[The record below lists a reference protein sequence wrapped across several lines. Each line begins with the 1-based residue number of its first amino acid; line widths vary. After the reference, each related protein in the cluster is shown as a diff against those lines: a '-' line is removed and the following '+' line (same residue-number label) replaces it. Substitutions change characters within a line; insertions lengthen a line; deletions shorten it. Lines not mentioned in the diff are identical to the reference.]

1 MWPSILQSVD
11 VCNSQGNSALH
22 WACMNGHE
30 EVVRILMENSAE
42 PSKLNEFERTP
53 VDEAL
58 DRGHQKVVDVIK
70 SFAAAENGEDEKN
83 DIE

>member
-1 MWPSILQSVD
+1 
-11 VCNSQGNSALH
+11 
-22 WACMNGHE
+22 
-30 EVVRILMENSAE
+30 MENSAE

-58 DRGHQKVVDVIK
+58 DRGHQNVVDVIK
-70 SFAAAENGEDEKN
+70 SFAAGNDDEKD

>member
-1 MWPSILQSVD
+1 MWPCILQSVD

-70 SFAAAENGEDEKN
+70 SFAAAGDGEDEKD

>member
-1 MWPSILQSVD
+1 MQSVD
-11 VCNSQGNSALH
+11 VCNNQGNSALH
-22 WACMNGHE
+22 WACVNGHD
-30 EVVRILMENSAE
+30 EVVRLLMENSAE

-58 DRGHQKVVDVIK
+58 DRGHQNVVDVIK
-70 SFAAAENGEDEKN
+70 SFAAGNDDDEKD